1 MKHLAPRHCCSRRK
15 KATFTLCEQNWR
27 IETWFWTTP
36 RQSHTVRDHVD
47 KLNYVFSLDTF
58 ELTDHGLGERLSL
71 VPCTHKKNITPMKC
85 LDGEQGFS
93 FSLGSAV
100 VWWGVWY
107 RCQVHDEDHRL
118 SPFATPICMIKCLDF
133 YRLLWLRALDVIHHR
148 HRG

>member
-71 VPCTHKKNITPMKC
+71 VPCTHKKKISRRWNVSTANRVF
-85 LDGEQGFS
+85 L
-93 FSLGSAV
+93 SLSAEPSSGGAFDIDV
-100 VWWGVWY
+100 KSTT
-107 RCQVHDEDHRL
+107 RTIARHL
-118 SPFATPICMIKCLDF
+118 SRPQSA
-133 YRLLWLRALDVIHHR
+133 WLSASTFIAHCRELDVIHHR